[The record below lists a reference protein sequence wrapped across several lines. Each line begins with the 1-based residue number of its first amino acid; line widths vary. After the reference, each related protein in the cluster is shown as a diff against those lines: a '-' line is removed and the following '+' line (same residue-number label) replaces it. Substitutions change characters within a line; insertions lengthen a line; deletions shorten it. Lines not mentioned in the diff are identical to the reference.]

1 MLKLPHCTDN
11 MCCGCDSRWDQLVD
25 VAICA
30 TLAPGLCGRPKEMLT
45 EKLSSEYKLRLSG
58 THAHTIEHSYH
69 VHRHEH
75 SHTHGSALS
84 TFNCRYDFA
93 ITLQQQ
99 QYNDADICWKFQVH
113 WCACVCFT
121 KCNYLTCTSF
131 I

>member
-1 MLKLPHCTDN
+1 MLNFPHCTDN

-75 SHTHGSALS
+75 SHTHMKLSAL
-84 TFNCRYDFA
+84 N
-93 ITLQQQ
+93 
-99 QYNDADICWKFQVH
+99 FQ
-113 WCACVCFT
+113 
-121 KCNYLTCTSF
+121 LPL
-131 I
+131 

>member
-1 MLKLPHCTDN
+1 MLNLPHCTDN

-58 THAHTIEHSYH
+58 THAHTIKHSYH

-75 SHTHGSALS
+75 THTHAAQRSQLS
-84 TFNCRYDFA
+84 TAVMISQLHYNSNNTTTQTFA
-93 ITLQQQ
+93 GNFKYTG
-99 QYNDADICWKFQVH
+99 VRV
-113 WCACVCFT
+113 CVFY
-121 KCNYLTCTSF
+121 KMQLSHLH
-131 I
+131 

>member
-1 MLKLPHCTDN
+1 MLNLPHCIDN

-75 SHTHGSALS
+75 SHTHAAQSSQLS
-84 TFNCRYDFA
+84 TAVMISQLHYNSNNTTTQTFA
-93 ITLQQQ
+93 GNFKYIGVRVFYKMQLS
-99 QYNDADICWKFQVH
+99 H
-113 WCACVCFT
+113 
-121 KCNYLTCTSF
+121 LH
-131 I
+131 